1 MATVILMAAKEE
13 VRTSIIQHRQA
24 RVVRRSWTDGSAEQE
39 EDFLPE
45 VSKKSQWWVFLN
57 YGRSSICV

>member
-24 RVVRRSWTDGSAEQE
+24 RVVRRSRTDGSAEQE

-45 VSKKSQWWVFLN
+45 VSKKSQWWVFLT
-57 YGRSSICV
+57 Y